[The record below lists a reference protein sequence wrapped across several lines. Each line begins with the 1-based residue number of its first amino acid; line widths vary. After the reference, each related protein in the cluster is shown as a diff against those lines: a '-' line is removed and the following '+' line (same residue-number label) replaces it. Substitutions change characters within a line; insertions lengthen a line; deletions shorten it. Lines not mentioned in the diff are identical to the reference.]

1 MSNISS
7 ENNKDTKLI
16 FNSYIAKQLLN
27 MGNPII
33 DLIKNNKNKNSVV
46 FVFNN
51 TDLLKKSL
59 SKISYID

>member
-1 MSNISS
+1 MSDISLD
-7 ENNKDTKLI
+7 NNQDTKLI

-51 TDLLKKSL
+51 TDLLKDSL
-59 SKISYID
+59 RN